1 MKRSK
6 GVAVAVVCSG
16 CSWDPLAQESFPFS
30 TGVASYPVRAT
41 LGCTFVRGQKEV
53 RYRHRQWYLA
63 VVVPVAVTV
72 AAAVARGPSPFLA
85 RTRSKSRTGMAPSGM
100 LCWAGRGGARIMA
113 GAGGWWL
120 DRAGR
125 LRKGESL
132 FDGRR
137 DCRISNLT
145 PLSYFSP
152 VRHRT
157 HRHFHTTQVQAQTK
171 SSRAACREADGEEGE
186 GQGERGEDC
195 GELQGH

>member
-41 LGCTFVRGQKEV
+41 LGCTWAKEV

-100 LCWAGRGGARIMA
+100 LCWAGRGSARIMA

-132 FDGRR
+132 FFFVRRVGASPPKDGRR

-145 PLSYFSP
+145 PLTSP
-152 VRHRT
+152 RSDTKHTDISILLRFRHR
-157 HRHFHTTQVQAQTK
+157 Q
-171 SSRAACREADGEEGE
+171 RAA
-186 GQGERGEDC
+186 ER
-195 GELQGH
+195 HV